1 MLNSFTKCSI
11 DKEINIIIPKLG
23 CLLLNNGIY
32 ILKKK
37 RFFVISQAKFSVK
50 KIRLMA
56 DNPSYNGI
64 GSSSKTVLRTTRKE
78 PETRVSTQRPTPS
91 TPSPRGHA

>member
-1 MLNSFTKCSI
+1 
-11 DKEINIIIPKLG
+11 
-23 CLLLNNGIY
+23 
-32 ILKKK
+32 
-37 RFFVISQAKFSVK
+37 
-50 KIRLMA
+50 MA

-78 PETRVSTQRPTPS
+78 TENRVSTQRPVPS